1 MIIIDND
8 KKIFHLKTNKMS
20 YVFRILKNGSLGH
33 LYYGKPLPGNENL
46 AYLINDENKA
56 AGTIK
61 YYEDDNKFSLASEMS
76 EFNVYGTGD
85 FRHPAIEIKIFNQLC
100 YPEFQYAEHN
110 ITYGKE
116 RNPEFP
122 QVYGDEYETLTVTL
136 NDSYLQLSLKLN
148 YSIAENSSAVI
159 RSSIL
164 INNSKRTYTISK
176 FMSGVLDIPSSN
188 FDFISLSGAWLRER
202 HLIRRPLRMGNQSVE
217 SSRGSSSHHHN
228 PFIMLAEKNT
238 DEFSGTV
245 YGASLIYS
253 GNFLA
258 QTEVDE
264 WDVSRTLIGINPLNF
279 TWQLDP
285 SNKFK
290 TPECIFA
297 VTEKGFNGLS
307 HIFHDIAINHI
318 ISPIWKH
325 SKRPVVVN
333 SWEASHFDFTQGS
346 LLNLADLAKEIGA
359 DTLVVDD
366 GWFGQR
372 DSTRKSLGDWIEDK
386 RKFPNGIESFS
397 DKIHEK
403 GLKLGLWFEPEMLNP
418 DSNLYRSH
426 PEWSLGNINTR
437 RSFGRGQFVLD
448 MTNPEVIEYL
458 KSAIDNMIERSKLDY
473 IKWDMNRNIT
483 EAYSNYLSLDRQG
496 ELFHRYMIGVYKL
509 MAHICEKYPNIII
522 ENCASGGGRFDLGML
537 YYSPQ
542 IWTSDDSDAAERL
555 KIQYGTSICYP
566 LSSMSNHITAVPNQQ
581 TDRTV
586 SLNFRNDVASF
597 GILGYELDLSKISH
611 DKLNEI
617 RIQLNRYRKQQDL
630 ILSGT
635 FWRLKSPFD
644 SNETAWEV
652 ISENGEEIIVGWYKI
667 LAKPNQRNQRYL
679 KLTGLEEDSYYKIT
693 NDNSVHSGA
702 ALMNIGLRLPY
713 DFNGAN
719 RDTAQ
724 ISGDFQSKIFT
735 LYKIS

>member
-1 MIIIDND
+1 MIIIDKNN
-8 KKIFHLKTNKMS
+8 KIFHLKTNQMS

-33 LYYGKPLPGNENL
+33 LYYGKPLPQNENFD
-46 AYLINDENKA
+46 YLINDKNKA

-85 FRHPAIEIKIFNQLC
+85 FRQPAIEIKISNQLC
-100 YPEFQYAEHN
+100 YPEFQYAEYN

-122 QVYGDEYETLTVTL
+122 QVYGDEYETLTITL

-148 YSIAENSSAVI
+148 YSITENSSAII
-159 RSSIL
+159 RSGIL
-164 INNSKRTYTISK
+164 INNSRRTYTISK
-176 FMSGVLDIPSSN
+176 FMSGILDIPSSH

-202 HLIRRPLRMGNQSVE
+202 HLIRQPLRMGIQSVE
-217 SSRGSSSHHHN
+217 STRGSSSHHHN
-228 PFIMLAEKNT
+228 PFIMLAEKNS
-238 DEFSGTV
+238 DEFSGIV

-253 GNFLA
+253 GSFIA

-285 SNKFK
+285 SSEFK

-297 VTEKGFNGLS
+297 VTENGFNGIS
-307 HIFHDIAINHI
+307 HIFHDIAVNNI
-318 ISPIWKH
+318 ISPLWKH
-325 SKRPVVVN
+325 SERPIVVN
-333 SWEASHFDFTQGS
+333 SWEASHFDFTEDS
-346 LLNLADLAKEIGA
+346 LLNLAELAKEIGA

-366 GWFGQR
+366 GWFGER
-372 DSTRKSLGDWIEDK
+372 DSTRKSLGDWIEDRK
-386 RKFPNGIESFS
+386 KFPDGIESFS

-426 PEWSLGNINTR
+426 PEWSLGSINMR

-458 KSAIDNMIERSKLDY
+458 KSAIDNMIERSNLDY

-483 EAYSNYLSLDRQG
+483 EAYSNYLSIDRQG

-509 MAHICEKYPNIII
+509 MSHICEKYPNIII
-522 ENCASGGGRFDLGML
+522 ENCASGGGRFDFGML

-586 SLNFRNDVASF
+586 PLNFRNDVASF

-617 RIQLNRYRKQQDL
+617 RIQLNRYKKQQKL
-630 ILSGT
+630 ILSGR

-644 SNETAWEV
+644 GNETAWEV
-652 ISENGEEIIVGWYKI
+652 ISENGEEILVGWYKL
-667 LAKPNQRNQRYL
+667 LAKPNQRNQEYL
-679 KLTGLEEDSYYKIT
+679 KLTGLKEDSYYKVN
-693 NDNSVHSGA
+693 NDNSILSGA

-719 RDTAQ
+719 GQTAE
-724 ISGDFQSKIFT
+724 ISGDFQSRTFILKKIH
-735 LYKIS
+735 